1 MKANQ
6 NFKLA
11 KPTKRILATMH
22 GEDRTLYKKLM
33 IMAQL
38 HQNIVLREKKK
49 PNQPQ
54 VNEE

>member
-11 KPTKRILATMH
+11 RPIKRVLATMH
-22 GEDRTLYKKLM
+22 GEDRTLYKKMM

-38 HQNIVLREKKK
+38 SQNIVIREKKK